1 MLLFSEILC
10 TEKSGGYKLCRQVES
25 MRQQLE
31 EINAYLPQLRK
42 VLREQES
49 LGLVEKTTSNGI
61 AVSGTLQNDDEPE
74 PTPKQKVV
82 ILYLSYASFYLSGV
96 MLNFLCTI
104 LAIKVCCSCSCDN
117 LADMPCK
124 SGQVS
129 KFYHGSLLTI

>member
-1 MLLFSEILC
+1 
-10 TEKSGGYKLCRQVES
+10 

-49 LGLVEKTTSNGI
+49 LGLVKKTTSNGI
-61 AVSGTLQNDDEPE
+61 AVSGARQNDDEPE

-82 ILYLSYASFYLSGV
+82 LLSYASFYLSGM

-104 LAIKVCCSCSCDN
+104 LAIKVCCSCRCDN

-124 SGQVS
+124 SGQV
-129 KFYHGSLLTI
+129 